1 VLENRVQTVCL
12 LVLSAVALGGTMF
25 WLKPVMIPFVLA
37 LFISLGLNSVVNVQM
52 ELLKIPR
59 VLALISTLLLAF
71 LVFTLLGLLVT
82 ASVGQLADNAS
93 TYVAQVTR
101 LIEQLGKILPVNIVS
116 LTPEGVTDRLSKMSI
131 QTVSGLLLN
140 TTNAILGLLSQ
151 SFLVFIFVIYLLLGS
166 GSARNNPNLSDT
178 AGPPRT
184 NGAWLEIES
193 RVTQYLVTKA
203 IISAGTGFI
212 VWCILAMLGVDLA
225 LVFGLFAF
233 LLNFIPSIGSIIATL
248 LPLPVVIVDPG
259 VTTSAAVLAIMLP
272 AAVQL
277 TIGNFVEPM
286 IIGDSLDLHP
296 VVVLLSLI
304 FWGML
309 WGVVGMLLA
318 VPITA
323 ILKILFARLEATHA
337 FSEALAG
344 RITTFGTTDSR

>member
-1 VLENRVQTVCL
+1 MIENRVQTVCL
-12 LVLSAVALGGTMF
+12 IVLSAVALGGTMY

-37 LFISLGLNSVVNVQM
+37 VFIALGLNSLVNLQM
-52 ELLKIPR
+52 HMLSIPR
-59 VLALISTLLLAF
+59 VLALISTLMLAF
-71 LVFTLLGLLVT
+71 LAFTLLGVVIT

-93 TYVAQVTR
+93 AYIAQLTR
-101 LIEQLGKILPVNIVS
+101 LMERIGQVLPVQVAS
-116 LTPEGVTDRLSKMSI
+116 LTPESVTERLSQMSI
-131 QTVSGLLLN
+131 QTVSGVLLN
-140 TTNAILGLLSQ
+140 TTNAILGLVSK
-151 SFLVFIFVIYLLLGS
+151 SFLVFIFVLYLLLGS
-166 GSARNNPNLSDT
+166 GNSRNNPDSGT
-178 AGPPRT
+178 QET
-184 NGAWLEIES
+184 NGTWLEIES
-193 RVTQYLVTKA
+193 RITQYIVTKA
-203 IISAGTGFI
+203 VISAGTGFI
-212 VWCILAMLGVDLA
+212 VWCILAMLGVELA

-233 LLNFIPSIGSIIATL
+233 LLNFIPSVGSIIATL

-259 VTTSAAVLAIMLP
+259 VSATAATLAILLP

-309 WGVVGMLLA
+309 WGLVGMLLA

-323 ILKILFARLEATHA
+323 ILKILFARLEPTHA

-344 RITTFGTTDSR
+344 RITSFRAPDIN

>member
-1 VLENRVQTVCL
+1 
-12 LVLSAVALGGTMF
+12 MY

-37 LFISLGLNSVVNVQM
+37 LFISLGLNALVNVQM
-52 ELLKIPR
+52 QQFNIPR
-59 VLALISTLLLAF
+59 VLALISTMMLAF
-71 LVFTLLGLLVT
+71 LTFTLLGLLVT
-82 ASVGQLADNAS
+82 ASVTQLADNAS
-93 TYVAQVTR
+93 AYIAQVTR
-101 LIEQLGKILPVNIVS
+101 LFERVGHLLPVKIAS
-116 LTPEGVTDRLSKMSI
+116 LTPEGVTERLSTMSI
-131 QTVSGLLLN
+131 QTVSSVLLN
-140 TTNAILGLLSQ
+140 TTNAILATVSR
-151 SFLVFIFVIYLLLGS
+151 SFLVFIFVIYLLLGT
-166 GSARNNPNLSDT
+166 GSARNRAAAKKSHGT
-178 AGPPRT
+178 
-184 NGAWLEIES
+184 WLEIEA
-193 RVTQYLVTKA
+193 RITQYVVTKA
-203 IISAGTGFI
+203 VISAGTGFI

-259 VTTSAAVLAIMLP
+259 VTPTAAVLAITLP

-309 WGVVGMLLA
+309 WGIVGMLLA

-323 ILKILFARLEATHA
+323 SLKILFARLEPTQA
-337 FSEALAG
+337 FAEALAG
-344 RITTFGTTDSR
+344 RITSFGMTDKN